1 MPRASTA
8 WGWRAIAPPP
18 WRRLRRGRRPSEGAV
33 VTALIVDGYNIIH
46 GWPELKAAL
55 VKGPL
60 DEARRLLLVRL
71 GEYSSVTGVAV
82 TVVFD
87 GPRRP
92 NLPTVPAEIVD
103 GVHVHFSGRS
113 GSADH
118 LIERLAYE
126 ATRADGPGAVRVAT
140 SDRLQRDVVSAMG
153 CATVDARS
161 LEAAGMAALVAT
173 ARAATRLP
181 PPAGTPP

>member
-1 MPRASTA
+1 MN
-8 WGWRAIAPPP
+8 
-18 WRRLRRGRRPSEGAV
+18 
-33 VTALIVDGYNIIH
+33 ALIVDGYNIIH

-55 VKGPL
+55 GKGPL
-60 DEARRLLLVRL
+60 EEARRLLLVRL
-71 GEYSSVTGVAV
+71 SEYSSVTGVQV

-92 NLPTVPAEIVD
+92 NLPTAPAEIVD
-103 GVHVHFSGRS
+103 GVRVHFSGRS

-126 ATRADGPGAVRVAT
+126 ATRVDGPGAVRVAT

-161 LEAAGMAALVAT
+161 LEAEVMAALVAT
-173 ARAATRLP
+173 ARDATRLRDQAATQRRVEHQLP
-181 PPAGTPP
+181 KDVYDQLEALRRGETPPEG